1 MTNTSDDTMDG
12 GFEFRSIDEN
22 GHFTGYASVYGVK
35 DSYDSIFDA
44 GSLEAEQ
51 LPMPFTYQHDWNQV
65 LGGIN
70 VFESRSDGVYVEGD
84 FDLNIAR
91 AKEIYS
97 LAKKGIIKGLSH
109 RFSGSKNEY
118 KNGVRHITS
127 AMVSEITLT
136 PIPSNKGAKLTSIR
150 SQELEMDEDPD
161 YDDYNYPSDD
171 PRASQD
177 DDSETRDVDTSSSWD
192 AGAARAAI
200 KKWATGADGKVDTG
214 KYGQAFLVK
223 GGDKLSDYKF
233 PIKTVKNGK
242 LVVVCAA
249 VHAAE
254 GRLAGSNVGNKSGI
268 AATLEGLAKKC
279 GFRDKKTDDGG
290 RAAEPTPDE
299 EVAAPPQEPDDQDDF
314 EANIG
319 SKNAEKML
327 RELDERTEELNRI
340 KDSLTGRI

>member
-1 MTNTSDDTMDG
+1 MDCD
-12 GFEFRSIDEN
+12 FEFRSIDET

-35 DSYDSIFDA
+35 DSYDSIFDV
-44 GSLEAEQ
+44 GSLTPEK
-51 LPMPFTYQHDWNQV
+51 LPLPLTYQHDFNQV
-65 LGGIN
+65 IGGVS
-70 VFESRSDGVYVEGD
+70 VFENRSDGAYVEGD
-84 FDLNIAR
+84 FDLNVAR
-91 AKEIYS
+91 AKEVYS
-97 LAKKGIIKGLSH
+97 LAKKNIIRGLSH
-109 RFSGSKNEY
+109 RFSGSVNEY
-118 KNGVRHITS
+118 KDGVRHITS
-127 AMVSEITLT
+127 AKVSEIAFT
-136 PIPSNKGAKLTSIR
+136 PQPSNKKAGTTSVR
-150 SQELEMDEDPD
+150 SQDEEF
-161 YDDYNYPSDD
+161 YDDYSYPL
-171 PRASQD
+171 
-177 DDSETRDVDTSSSWD
+177 DDSRAVPPGDDETRDVDTSSSWD

-254 GRLAGSNVGNKSGI
+254 GRLKDSNVGNKSGI

-279 GFRDKKTDDGG
+279 GFRDNKKTDDGG
-290 RAAEPTPDE
+290 RSAEPTPDE
-299 EVAAPPQEPDDQDDF
+299 EVAAPAPEPEPDDQADF

-319 SKNAEKML
+319 SENAEKML
-327 RELDERTEELNRI
+327 QDIDERLQELDKI